1 MELRQ
6 LRYFTE
12 SAENENFSQTAK
24 MFFVAPSSVSISVKA
39 LEKEIGCELF
49 DRNYNKISLNSNGK
63 ILYATVKPLLESLDF
78 AVDKIKANNKKISG
92 KINILIR
99 SDRRI
104 IFEKITTF
112 HKLMGEVNFFIS
124 HDFESNNMQFFDL
137 IIDEKNDKYKN
148 FVPFELFSE
157 SLKFAT
163 NSENPL
169 TKKKLNLNDLKN
181 ENFVSMV
188 KGNSLSRILSQT
200 CLEAGFSPCVSIYC
214 DDPHYLR
221 KYVESGFG
229 VTIIPELSWKN
240 ELSAKISFLNVIDFK
255 TERTVCAYLNKKSNS
270 LATKEF
276 LDYLISGSYI

>member
-6 LRYFTE
+6 LRYFME

-24 MFFVAPSSVSISVKA
+24 LFFVPPSSVSISVKA

-49 DRNYNKISLNSNGK
+49 DRSYNKISLNSNGK
-63 ILYATVKPLLESLDF
+63 ILYTTIKPFLESLDF

-112 HKLMGEVNFFIS
+112 RKLMSDVSFFIS
-124 HDFESNNMQFFDL
+124 HDFESNNMQFYDL
-137 IIDEKNDKYKN
+137 IVDEKSDKYKS
-148 FVPFELFSE
+148 FVSYELFSE
-157 SLKFAT
+157 RLRFAT

-169 TKKKLNLNDLKN
+169 AKKKLTLKDLKN
-181 ENFVSMV
+181 ENFVSMA
-188 KGNSLSRILSQT
+188 KGNSLNRILSQKCSET
-200 CLEAGFSPCVSIYC
+200 GFSPCVSIYC
-214 DDPHYLR
+214 DDPYYLR

-240 ELSAKISFLNVIDFK
+240 ELSSKISFLNVTDFK
-255 TERTVCAYLNKKSNS
+255 AERTVCVYLNKKSSS
-270 LATKEF
+270 LAVKEF
-276 LDYLISGSYI
+276 LNYLISDSYI